1 MNSDKVFKQ
10 NQLNESINNN
20 NNKKNKYKKNYS
32 FIEYLDCP
40 SDEIDVSIV
49 KIMHLFVVIVLF
61 LCCSI
66 LCQLFNKSIILKF
79 IK

>member
-20 NNKKNKYKKNYS
+20 NNKKNKFISNNS